1 MSSVYN
7 FTYDKLTY
15 TSDSISINN
24 FSLNVPGKK
33 LFQDSP
39 LVISPGNIYGLI
51 GHNGCGKTSLLKQ
64 LSLTDLF
71 ADNKIQ
77 VLYVEQELDVSD
89 TNPVEF
95 IFSSNTKIALSIN
108 QMEFIEK
115 EMKRL
120 EDEEELQYQ
129 EEELQYQEKK
139 LNNNIPIDNSEQL
152 EKLNDT
158 YRDLQEET
166 RGFNKK
172 AEIGKIKSILHGL
185 GFTHDSMEQPCTIF
199 SGGWRMRISLARALY
214 MEPDLLLLDE
224 PTNHLD
230 LEAIIWLGNYMES
243 WKGVAIIVSHNIG
256 FLNETCSHI
265 MNIENLK
272 LVTYKGNYTMFKDTQ
287 KQKQKC
293 LIKTYDTYE
302 KKLKEFKKKN
312 TAKNAVDEFIKKH
325 EVPKPERPYN
335 VKINFRTTSTF
346 KSHVIKLENVCF
358 SYGDKE
364 ILNNIELGMDMSTR
378 ATLVGLNGSGKSTLM
393 KLISGELEPLS
404 GTVWTQHNMRIGYYN
419 QHFEEQL
426 PMDKTPVEY
435 LLDRIPD
442 NLIEGN
448 RENTVRS
455 YLGRLK
461 LEGTAHNKKINELSG
476 GQKARVALVK
486 LIFQQPHILLLDE
499 PTNHLDIESVDALIE
514 GLKDFNGGILLIT
527 HEPELINSLNSELW
541 VMNKNTKQV
550 YTCIKSYDDYCQE
563 IINSE

>member
-33 LFQDSP
+33 LFQESP

-51 GHNGCGKTSLLKQ
+51 GRNGCGKTSLLKQ

-77 VLYVEQELDVSD
+77 VLYVDQELDVSD

-95 IFSSNTKIALSIN
+95 IFSSNTKIALIMN
-108 QMEFIEK
+108 QMENIEK

-129 EEELQYQEKK
+129 KEELQYQDNK

-265 MNIENLK
+265 MNVENLK

-312 TAKNAVDEFIKKH
+312 TVKNTVDEFIKKH
-325 EVPKPERPYN
+325 EVLKPERPYN
-335 VKINFRTTSTF
+335 VKINFRATSAF

-358 SYGDKE
+358 SYGDKG

-404 GTVWTQHNMRIGYYN
+404 GTVWTQHNMRIGYYT

-426 PMDKTPVEY
+426 PMNKTPVEY
-435 LLDRIPD
+435 LLDCIPD
-442 NLIEGN
+442 NLIECS

-499 PTNHLDIESVDALIE
+499 PTNHLDIESVDALID
-514 GLKDFNGGILLIT
+514 GLKEFDGGILLIT
-527 HEPELINSLNSELW
+527 HEPELINSLESELW

-550 YTCIKSYDDYCQE
+550 YIYPKSYNDYCQE
-563 IINSE
+563 IINSK

>member
-95 IFSSNTKIALSIN
+95 IFSSNTKIALIMN
-108 QMEFIEK
+108 QMENIEK

-129 EEELQYQEKK
+129 KEELQYQDNK

-312 TAKNAVDEFIKKH
+312 TVKNTVDEFIKKH
-325 EVPKPERPYN
+325 EVLKPERPYN
-335 VKINFRTTSTF
+335 VKINFRATSAF

-358 SYGDKE
+358 SYGDKG

-404 GTVWTQHNMRIGYYN
+404 GTVWTQHNMRIGYYT

-426 PMDKTPVEY
+426 PMNKTPVEY
-435 LLDRIPD
+435 LLDCIPD
-442 NLIEGN
+442 NLIECS

-499 PTNHLDIESVDALIE
+499 PTNHLDIESVDALID
-514 GLKDFNGGILLIT
+514 GLKEFDGGILLIT
-527 HEPELINSLNSELW
+527 HEPELINSLESELW

-550 YTCIKSYDDYCQE
+550 YIYPKSYNDYCQE
-563 IINSE
+563 IINSK

>member
-7 FTYDKLTY
+7 FTYNKLTY

-51 GHNGCGKTSLLKQ
+51 GKNGCGKTSLLKQ

-77 VLYVEQELDVSD
+77 VLYVDQELDVSD

-95 IFSSNTKIALSIN
+95 IFSSNTKIALIMN
-108 QMEFIEK
+108 QMENIEK

-129 EEELQYQEKK
+129 KEELQYQDNK

-230 LEAIIWLGNYMES
+230 LEAIIWLVNYIES

-265 MNIENLK
+265 MNVENLK

-312 TAKNAVDEFIKKH
+312 TVKNTVDEFIKKH

-335 VKINFRTTSTF
+335 VKINFRATSAF

-404 GTVWTQHNMRIGYYN
+404 GTVWTQHNMRIGYYT

-426 PMDKTPVEY
+426 PMNKTPVEY
-435 LLDRIPD
+435 LLDCIPD
-442 NLIEGN
+442 NLIECS

-499 PTNHLDIESVDALIE
+499 PTNHLDIESVDALID
-514 GLKDFNGGILLIT
+514 GLKEFDGGILLIT
-527 HEPELINSLNSELW
+527 HEPELINSLESELW

-550 YTCIKSYDDYCQE
+550 YIYPKSYNDYCQE
-563 IINSE
+563 IINSK